1 MSTTAALSLPL
12 PPSPSLSNVHTF
24 FSRSLFLTEQQQQT
38 EEEGEEQQQPAV
50 VVLPLLFLLISFQF
64 ISILFAIVV
73 AFSLPQVSFRFV
85 VVCTYVCTHAWFF
98 IVAVIVLLLL
108 ALFHCFLKSICHTMI

>member
-1 MSTTAALSLPL
+1 
-12 PPSPSLSNVHTF
+12 VHTF

-73 AFSLPQVSFRFV
+73 AFSLPQVSFCFV
-85 VVCTYVCTHAWFF
+85 VVCIYVCTYAWFF
-98 IVAVIVLLLL
+98 HRCCNCFIVAGTFSLLFEVNLSYNDL
-108 ALFHCFLKSICHTMI
+108 IA